1 MHDVPVDFKDKS
13 VVGLTP
19 QDWEQGLKEKKK
31 KNRLSTFQAPR
42 GADRAVWLLRPHSLW
57 FIMSPGGTGKLAY

>member
-19 QDWEQGLKEKKK
+19 QDWEQGLKKKK
-31 KNRLSTFQAPR
+31 KTGLALS
-42 GADRAVWLLRPHSLW
+42 
-57 FIMSPGGTGKLAY
+57 KLTEALTELCGY